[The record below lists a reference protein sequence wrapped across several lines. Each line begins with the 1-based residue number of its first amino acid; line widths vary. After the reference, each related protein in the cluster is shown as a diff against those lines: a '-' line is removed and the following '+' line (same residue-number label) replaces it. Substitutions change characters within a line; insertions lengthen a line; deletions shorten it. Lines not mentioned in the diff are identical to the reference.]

1 MITARFDLNMGGLDQ
16 VNPADLWN
24 DPKTL
29 LMWIMH
35 RAITERASDIQID
48 KCGGQLRVR
57 LCIDGHLNTF
67 LMGEDVTDRLGAVI
81 KSAANMNIAEK
92 RQPQD
97 GRFSVQFFNRA
108 VDFRVCALPTV
119 EGYEDFALRLID
131 DNVGLLSLDDLQLT
145 PQQLQ
150 TLRQGITRSHGI
162 ILATGPTGCGK
173 TTTLYAM
180 LQAINDGSKKI
191 QTIEDPVELRIDGV
205 SQAQVRGDIDL
216 TFVNLLRSILRSTP
230 DVIMV
235 GEIRDLETAKVA
247 VSAAN
252 TGHLVLSTVHTNDS
266 LSAINRLVEF
276 GVPSYLVGQS
286 LIMVMAQ
293 RLVRLLCSCSQEHP
307 MQEEEKELFE
317 KSGFRIN
324 SQHAPLIRSACGC
337 VNCRNT
343 GYKHRVVV
351 MEIAK
356 VTPGL
361 RELVKR
367 HADYLELLAEVRRHG
382 FSTLYQECL
391 LKVLRGLTALAEIEK
406 FQLAFNEF

>member
-1 MITARFDLNMGGLDQ
+1 MITARFDLNMEGFDK
-16 VNPADLWN
+16 VNPSDLWN
-24 DPKTL
+24 DPRTL
-29 LMWIMH
+29 MMWIMH
-35 RAITERASDIQID
+35 RAIAERASDIQID
-48 KCGGQLRVR
+48 KYSGQLRVR

-67 LMGEDVTDRLGAVI
+67 LMGDDIIDRIGAVI

-97 GRFSVQFFNRA
+97 GRFSVQFFDRI

-131 DNVGLLSLDDLQLT
+131 DNVGLLSLDDLQLGH
-145 PQQLQ
+145 QQLK
-150 TLRQGITRSHGI
+150 TLRKGVTRSHGI

-205 SQAQVRGDIDL
+205 SQAQVRTEIEL
-216 TFVNLLRSILRSTP
+216 TFANLLRTILRSSP

-266 LSAINRLVEF
+266 LSAINRLVEL

-286 LIMVMAQ
+286 LIMVVAQ
-293 RLVRLLCSCSQEHP
+293 RLVRLLCTCSQEQP
-307 MQEEEKELFE
+307 IKKEEKELFE
-317 KSGFRIN
+317 KNGFRIN
-324 SQHAPLIRSACGC
+324 DQHPPHIRLACGC
-337 VNCRNT
+337 EHCRNT
-343 GYKHRVVV
+343 GYKNRIAV

-356 VTPGL
+356 ITPHL

-367 HADYLELLAEVRRHG
+367 HADYMELLAEARKQG
-382 FSTLYQECL
+382 FTTLYQECL
-391 LKVLRGLTALAEIEK
+391 LKVLHGLTSLAEVEK
-406 FQLAFNEF
+406 YQLAFNEF